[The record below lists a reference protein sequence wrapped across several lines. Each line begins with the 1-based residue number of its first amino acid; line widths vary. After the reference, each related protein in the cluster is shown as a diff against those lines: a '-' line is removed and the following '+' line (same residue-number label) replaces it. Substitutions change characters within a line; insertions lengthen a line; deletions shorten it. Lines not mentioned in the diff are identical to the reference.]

1 MSPLRQQMQN
11 DMVIRGMAAR
21 TQESYLSAVRGLAKY
36 YRRPPDAV
44 SVEEVQS
51 YVLHLLQERGL
62 SVSTCS
68 LLANGLRFFGSST
81 VPRWDK
87 ARRNSTSPIPSNPRG
102 CPRS

>member
-36 YRRPPDAV
+36 YRRSPDAI

-51 YVLHLLQERGL
+51 YLLPLQWPAVFL
-62 SVSTCS
+62 
-68 LLANGLRFFGSST
+68 
-81 VPRWDK
+81 PHH
-87 ARRNSTSPIPSNPRG
+87 ARADRDRVFPPPSQATPEVAPDLEPGGDREAL
-102 CPRS
+102 